1 LLPEEGEEDDW
12 SCVGRQWASAVD
24 GLLDLLQAGR
34 GGQVRE
40 GRLGEVKEIEERGK
54 AGAHWWRRNQ
64 PEMLAETAN
73 SGE

>member
-1 LLPEEGEEDDW
+1 LLPEGGEEDDW

-34 GGQVRE
+34 GRQVRE

-54 AGAHWWRRNQ
+54 AGAHWWRRIQ
-64 PEMLAETAN
+64 PEMLAEAAN

>member
-1 LLPEEGEEDDW
+1 MVFSI
-12 SCVGRQWASAVD
+12 SCRWW
-24 GLLDLLQAGR
+24 R

-40 GRLGEVKEIEERGK
+40 GCLGEVKEIEERGK

-64 PEMLAETAN
+64 PEMLAEAAN